1 MMAKFVEYQKLEK
14 VEVGGLIGRWYGPVV
29 ETVYHRFSKYMEKM
43 ISISYD
49 PLDLLNEAN
58 NVSFLEDY
66 EFYSDMSDDIDNRLA
81 TVSEACFESS
91 DDLMSLHKVSITRLI
106 DFMFFALMRA
116 REIRYV

>member
-1 MMAKFVEYQKLEK
+1 MTKFIDYQKLEK

-29 ETVYHRFSKYMEKM
+29 ETVYNRFSKYMEKM

-58 NVSFLEDY
+58 NVSFLKDY
-66 EFYSDMSDDIDNRLA
+66 EFYSDMSADIDNCLA

-91 DDLMSLHKVSITRLI
+91 DDLMSLHKVSVIRLI
-106 DFMFFALMRA
+106 DFTLFALMRT
-116 REIRYV
+116 RDG